1 MTTKFPKSAISAS
14 VGLMKIF
21 YSDFPETFCSAFN
34 TKIQLIDSNPYR
46 NRGAQSKTRQKCA
59 KVGFCNPQSH
69 SSRVQNSQMPNHLLL
84 EADRFQQF
92 PPLLLPFGP
101 PYFNN
106 VICRKGRELISQ
118 RIRICNLSYDM
129 SLIQKPFL
137 CQVGLTS
144 KISEARN
151 LK

>member
-1 MTTKFPKSAISAS
+1 
-14 VGLMKIF
+14 MKIF

-59 KVGFCNPQSH
+59 KVGFCNPPQSH

-118 RIRICNLSYDM
+118 RIRICNLSYEM
-129 SLIQKPFL
+129 SLILNRSYARLDLQRKSLKLKTLSDQKLPL
-137 CQVGLTS
+137 LSTLQ
-144 KISEARN
+144 A
-151 LK
+151 